1 MRRTACFLLSVWI
14 LSNCVTQSFAYY
26 HPDEG
31 RWVSRDPLGEGA
43 FLRCYMAGKPFDVK
57 LHLLSVARQ
66 PAYLFLQNA
75 SVNKVDVFGLAAL
88 SSSGNNDVKCL
99 CCMMYGESRGQPS
112 ACQEAVA
119 WVIRNRAGQKGGEN
133 YCVVVSSGFDAYS
146 GANYKDC
153 YKGCVKT
160 KDKSDYDAAMEICAS
175 VQEKFG
181 SGEDPTG
188 GATIFVNHG
197 TYIGPPAFPHPEK
210 LESVSVSGC
219 SVFDFYIEH

>member
-31 RWVSRDPLGEGA
+31 RWVSRDPLGEEA
-43 FLRCYMAGKPFDVK
+43 FFQRYKAGKPFSVK
-57 LHLLSVARQ
+57 LGLLSEARQ
-66 PAYLFLQNA
+66 PGYLFLQNG
-75 SVNKVDVFGLAAL
+75 SINKADVFGLAAVG
-88 SSSGNNDVKCL
+88 SVEDNVKCL
-99 CCMMYGESRGQPS
+99 CCMLYGESRGQPS

-119 WVIRNRAGQKGGEN
+119 WVIRNRAAKKGGEN
-133 YCVVVSSGFDAYS
+133 YCSVVSSGFDAYS

-153 YKGCVKT
+153 YKGCVKA
-160 KDKSDYDAAMEICAS
+160 KDKSDYDATIETCTS
-175 VQEKFG
+175 VQEKFE
-181 SGEDPTG
+181 SGEDSTG

-197 TYIGPPAFPHPEK
+197 TSIHPPAFPHPEK
-210 LESVSVSGC
+210 LEPVSVPGC